1 MADRM
6 YPAAA
11 IRLRISEAS
20 YEAIKSVLPKAEGG
34 YILAG
39 LCGWTQ
45 REGARGIETVLC
57 VHTVGDTVLPL
68 SAPGCNTLLAWIEA
82 QKWWRDS
89 WPVVFYRPK
98 AEDNVHGQLQQH
110 LADKLERVLAVSVT
124 DTGEMAG
131 HSIFKTELTPID
143 SIMIPGSD
151 ILIWAQR
158 AEDKETGDPEQT
170 KRFEQSFGSKTR
182 RIVSH
187 LTIGVVGVSGT
198 GSPVAEML
206 YRLGVGE
213 LVLVDNDHVETK
225 NLGRIYNSSTRD
237 AEGARLK
244 VDVIGDAFERNG
256 LPTQVRRIAGTT
268 NDPKVISELAQ
279 CDIVFGCMDTESGRA
294 LLNRLATF
302 YLIPYFDVGVN
313 LQAAGEGGIS
323 VVCGVVHYLKPGGSS
338 LLSRRAISIENI
350 EAEDLKRMNPE
361 LYQHRKEEK
370 YIKGVSEERPA
381 VITVNTMMA
390 SLAMNDFLARL
401 HPYRRCPNSE
411 VGCLRVDLR
420 EPMIYPEPEGT
431 IDEGLARWVGRGDVK
446 PLLNMPALG

>member
-1 MADRM
+1 M
-6 YPAAA
+6 YPTAA
-11 IRLRISEAS
+11 IRMRISEAS
-20 YEAIKSVLPKAEGG
+20 YEAIKSVLLKAEGG

-68 SAPGCNTLLAWIEA
+68 NATGCNTLLAWIEA
-82 QKWWRDS
+82 QKWWRGS

-98 AEDNVHGQLQQH
+98 AGDNVHGQLQQH
-110 LADKLERVLAVSVT
+110 LSDKLEHVLAVSVS
-124 DTGEMAG
+124 DAGELAG
-131 HSIFKTELTPID
+131 HSIFESELTPID

-151 ILIWAQR
+151 ILIWAQ
-158 AEDKETGDPEQT
+158 ETDDEETGDPEQN
-170 KRFEQSFGSKTR
+170 KSFNQSFGSKTR

-213 LVLVDNDHVETK
+213 LILVDNDHVEAK

-237 AEGARLK
+237 AEEARLK

-268 NDPKVISELAQ
+268 HDPKVISELAQ

-294 LLNRLATF
+294 LLNRLTTF

-313 LQAAGEGGIS
+313 LQADGEGGVS
-323 VVCGVVHYLKPGGSS
+323 VVYGAFHYLKPGGSS
-338 LLSRRAISIENI
+338 LLSRRAISVENI
-350 EAEDLKRMNPE
+350 EAEDLKRVNPE
-361 LYQHRKEEK
+361 LY
-370 YIKGVSEERPA
+370 
-381 VITVNTMMA
+381 
-390 SLAMNDFLARL
+390 
-401 HPYRRCPNSE
+401 
-411 VGCLRVDLR
+411 
-420 EPMIYPEPEGT
+420 
-431 IDEGLARWVGRGDVK
+431 
-446 PLLNMPALG
+446 

>member
-1 MADRM
+1 MANRM

-20 YEAIKSVLPKAEGG
+20 YEAIRSVLVKAEGG

-45 REGARGIETVLC
+45 REGARGIESVLC

-68 SAPGCNTLLAWIEA
+68 NATGCNTLMAWKEG
-82 QKWWRDS
+82 QKWGRGS

-98 AEDNVHGQLQQH
+98 AGDNVHGQLQQH
-110 LADKLERVLAVSVT
+110 LSDKLEHIVAVSVS
-124 DTGEMAG
+124 DDGKMAG
-131 HSIFKTELTPID
+131 HSTFENELIPIE
-143 SIMIPGSD
+143 SIMIPGAD
-151 ILIWAQR
+151 ILIWAQG
-158 AEDKETGDPEQT
+158 AENEETGDPEQM
-170 KRFEQSFGSKTR
+170 KRFDQSFGSKTR

-187 LTIGVVGVSGT
+187 LRVGVVGVSGT
-198 GSPVAEML
+198 GSPIAEML
-206 YRLGVGE
+206 YRLGVDE
-213 LVLVDNDHVETK
+213 LVLVDDDHVETK

-237 AEGARLK
+237 AEEARLK

-268 NDPKVISELAQ
+268 HDPKVISDLAQ

-313 LQAAGEGGIS
+313 LQADGKGGVT
-323 VVCGVVHYLKPGGSS
+323 VVYGAVHYLKPGGSS

-350 EAEDLKRMNPE
+350 ESEDLKRVNPE

-370 YIKGVSEERPA
+370 YIKGVAEERPA
-381 VITVNTMMA
+381 VITVNTMIA

-401 HPYRRCPNSE
+401 HPYRRIPNVE
-411 VGCLRVDLR
+411 IGCLRVDLR
-420 EPMIYPEPEGT
+420 ELMIHQEPEGT
-431 IDEGLARWVGRGDVK
+431 VDPGLARWVGRGDVK
-446 PLLNMPALG
+446 PFLQTPALG

>member
-20 YEAIKSVLPKAEGG
+20 YEAIRSVLVKAEGG

-45 REGARGIETVLC
+45 REGARGIESVLC

-68 SAPGCNTLLAWIEA
+68 NATGCNTLIAWIEG
-82 QKWWRDS
+82 QKWGRDS
-89 WPVVFYRPK
+89 WPVVFYRSE
-98 AEDNVHGQLQQH
+98 AGDTVHGQLHQH
-110 LADKLERVLAVSVT
+110 LSGKLEHIVVVSVS
-124 DTGEMAG
+124 DDGKMVG
-131 HSIFKTELTPID
+131 HSIFENEHTPID

-158 AEDKETGDPEQT
+158 AEDEETGDPEQT

-187 LTIGVVGVSGT
+187 LTAGVVGVSGT
-198 GSPVAEML
+198 GSPIAEML
-206 YRLGVGE
+206 YRLGIGE

-237 AEGARLK
+237 AEESRLK
-244 VDVIGDAFERNG
+244 VDVIGDAFEKNG

-268 NDPKVISELAQ
+268 HDPKVISELAQ

-313 LQAAGEGGIS
+313 LQSDGEGGVS
-323 VVCGVVHYLKPGGSS
+323 VVYGAVHYLKPGGSS

-350 EAEDLKRMNPE
+350 EAEDLKRVNPE

-401 HPYRRCPNSE
+401 HPYRRCPNAE
-411 VGCLRVDLR
+411 MGCLRVDLR
-420 EPMIYPEPEGT
+420 EPVIYSEGDGS
-431 IDEGLARWVGRGDVK
+431 IDEALARWVGRGDVK
-446 PLLNMPALG
+446 PPLNMPALG